1 MKKILI
7 ADDEEETLGIL
18 EKKLRENNYD
28 VNAVTNGKDVI
39 RTAKFDRPDLMIL
52 DIVMPDMDGYA
63 LAALLKEDRSLSD
76 VPIIFMTGK
85 ELVPGGIEERISQL
99 GAYDYI
105 MKPCVFEDILTKIK
119 KVLG

>member
-7 ADDEEETLGIL
+7 ADDEEEALSIL
-18 EKKLRENNYD
+18 EKKLRENNYY

-39 RTAKFDRPDLMIL
+39 RVAKSDRPDLMIL

-63 LAALLKEDRSLSD
+63 LATILKEDKLLKD
-76 VPIIFMTGK
+76 VPIIFITGK
-85 ELVPGGIEERISQL
+85 ELMPEGVQDRVFQL

-105 MKPCVFEDILTKIK
+105 MKPCVFEDILTKVK